1 MAAFCSS
8 GLVGSLALALH
19 APADELPEMRGAA
32 RRFSSSSRELMDERV
47 ELELVLDGAH
57 GPWSPCLMCAPAFY
71 SAPPLFLRLSTAH
84 LMTRYR
90 TTPVMIST
98 YSISSSLLI
107 SGRVERFSGP
117 LPQRLRKRFPLGR
130 CASAITFR
138 ILLTACLS
146 RLCRIS
152 TGIFVTPGLMV
163 WVSKIHGVLHAV
175 LSGISVAWAS
185 ECGSSTAY
193 CKEDGLMGGCR
204 VAPSTPQ
211 TPCACCSTPGQGRSR
226 RRCRR

>member
-1 MAAFCSS
+1 MSN
-8 GLVGSLALALH
+8 
-19 APADELPEMRGAA
+19 
-32 RRFSSSSRELMDERV
+32 
-47 ELELVLDGAH
+47 
-57 GPWSPCLMCAPAFY
+57 PAFY
-71 SAPPLFLRLSTAH
+71 SGLIPVLRLTTAH

-90 TTPVMIST
+90 MTPVMAPAMISA
-98 YSISSSLLI
+98 YSIYFFLLI
-107 SGRVERFSGP
+107 PGGAGDGFSGP

-211 TPCACCSTPGQGRSR
+211 TPCARCSTPGQGRSR